1 MLLLSLQQ
9 ISSSSLLVLL
19 LLLLMSSDFLLVR
32 SLSVLLL
39 FLLLLSANSSAS
51 ERNDPIWILKM
62 LTPFRVIDANLCNG
76 RSESDP
82 FETQTRFYFG
92 KKFDAGVEKF
102 VETNFFGQTWQTG

>member
-1 MLLLSLQQ
+1 MSSDFLLGRSLS
-9 ISSSSLLVLL
+9 VM
-19 LLLLMSSDFLLVR
+19 LLLLMSSDFLLGR
-32 SLSVLLL
+32 SLLLL
-39 FLLLLSANSSAS
+39 LLLLLLSANSSAS